1 MVSTFVVKSCLW
13 GLSKT
18 AKKKLLPN
26 TYYLCAIKY
35 IVMKSFFNEHSKFL
49 APVYMRYFLNFRL
62 ISKKCYINK
71 VQIRSQNLK
80 IFPLSCLVTKRVI
93 FSNFF
98 GLLRISELYVMNTF
112 MEKNRLF
119 LKEFH
124 HIGSGEVN
132 RKLKNINYK
141 LFFDLYKFLCR
152 K

>member
-35 IVMKSFFNEHSKFL
+35 IVMKSFFNEHSNFL

-62 ISKKCYINK
+62 ISEKCYLDK

-80 IFPLSCLVTKRVI
+80 LFPLPCFVTKRVI
-93 FSNFF
+93 FSFFLPPQNIWTLSDEHIHGKIGYFWKNFTPLAQACI
-98 GLLRISELYVMNTF
+98 GWG
-112 MEKNRLF
+112 KPKA
-119 LKEFH
+119 KEH
-124 HIGSGEVN
+124 
-132 RKLKNINYK
+132 
-141 LFFDLYKFLCR
+141 
-152 K
+152 